1 MVFCNFLS
9 VHFYRD
15 EEEKEEE
22 RQEKQEKEKKLDSR
36 DRKTFNVRPSCQYS
50 ENEQDISK
58 KSTEKPTKTKT
69 KTNRSEKSNL
79 LWKVAYSESYNI
91 SVKPRE
97 CFEFL
102 CYFNPLFFLRTRF
115 FKKDANTRY
124 WHIDV
129 FPVRFTQWQRKLN
142 RNWF

>member
-1 MVFCNFLS
+1 MTVKQKLRHSATRHQKKFHGRGITSNSFSSFRLMVFCNFLS

-79 LWKVAYSESYNI
+79 L
-91 SVKPRE
+91 
-97 CFEFL
+97 
-102 CYFNPLFFLRTRF
+102 
-115 FKKDANTRY
+115 
-124 WHIDV
+124 
-129 FPVRFTQWQRKLN
+129 
-142 RNWF
+142 